1 MYETP
6 DFVKAD
12 PVQIPARYYYNSD
25 QRNLEI
31 SAFIT
36 AWIAWGSRK
45 QIIEKAD
52 FIDREIFK
60 GEPAKY
66 ILSEDWRQFLNSS
79 ENLYRTFNYGDFF
92 AICQRLWSVYQAKE
106 TLEQYLAET
115 KGVVANSTVLY
126 IIQLTFGEI
135 NGIPNEKSQSACKRL
150 NMFLRWMCR
159 QKSPVDFGIW
169 TICPQNKL
177 IIPLDTHVHK
187 QALRLG
193 LTSRRTPDLQTAIEI
208 TDQFNE
214 LFPGDPTKGDFA
226 LFGYGVNNSIKQ
238 AGQKVKQAVEKLGV
252 AATKAT
258 KAIREIT
265 EKIKPVEEMT
275 ITDVLQLPLF
285 FDNAQK
291 DLADVWNQR
300 VAARKTLKPGERLRA
315 HPIDDLHAAGLWE
328 PGEFIVVYAKVL
340 EKAETGLSSVKR
352 NYILGFGNGI
362 FNKTVQTLLDNEKAG
377 NNSDGDDKQ

>member
-12 PVQIPARYYYNSD
+12 PVQIPARYFYNPD

-31 SAFIT
+31 SAFVT
-36 AWIAWGSRK
+36 AWISWGSRK

-60 GEPAKY
+60 GEPVKY
-66 ILSEDWRQFLNSS
+66 ILSEDWRAFLGST
-79 ENLYRTFNYGDFF
+79 ENLYRTFNYGDFYSL
-92 AICQRLWSVYQAKE
+92 CQRLFLAYKSSE
-106 TLEQYLAET
+106 TLEQYLADT
-115 KGVVANSTVLY
+115 TGFSKNTVLQ
-126 IIQLTFGEI
+126 IIQLVFGMV
-135 NGIPNEKSQSACKRL
+135 NGIPNENSKSACKRL

-159 QKSPVDFGIW
+159 PKSPVDFGIW

-208 TDQFNE
+208 TNQFNE
-214 LFPGDPTKGDFA
+214 IFTGDPTKGDFS
-226 LFGYGVNNSIKQ
+226 LFGYGVNNELKQ
-238 AGQKVKQAVEKLGV
+238 TGQKVKEAVKGLGV
-252 AATKAT
+252 AAQKAT

-265 EKIKPVEEMT
+265 AKIKPVEEMT
-275 ITDVLQLPLF
+275 ITEVLQLPLF
-285 FDNAQK
+285 FENAQK
-291 DLADVWNQR
+291 ELAHVWSQR
-300 VAARKTLKPGERLRA
+300 DAARKGLKIGERLKA

-328 PGEFIVVYAKVL
+328 TGKFIVIYAKVL
-340 EKAETGLSSVKR
+340 NKADTGLSRTKR
-352 NYILGFGNGI
+352 DYILGFGNGI
-362 FNKTVQTLLDNEKAG
+362 FNKTIQTLLDNEKAG
-377 NNSDGDDKQ
+377 NNSNGDDQQ

>member
-6 DFVKAD
+6 DFVKTD

-31 SAFIT
+31 SAFVT

-66 ILSEDWRQFLNSS
+66 ILLEDWRQFLNSS
-79 ENLYRTFNYGDFF
+79 ENLYRTFNYGDFYNLCNHLF
-92 AICQRLWSVYQAKE
+92 MIYKEDEKLEYRIGGVMIEQKMNPLQAIQAVFSGIK
-106 TLEQYLAET
+106 
-115 KGVVANSTVLY
+115 
-126 IIQLTFGEI
+126 
-135 NGIPNEKSQSACKRL
+135 GIPDIYLKSACKRL

-159 QKSPVDFGIW
+159 KKSPVDFGIW

-177 IIPLDTHVHK
+177 IISLDTHVHK

-208 TDQFNE
+208 TNQFNE

-226 LFGYGVNNSIKQ
+226 LFGYGVNNSVKQ
-238 AGQKVKQAVEKLGV
+238 AGQKVKQAVEELGI
-252 AATKAT
+252 ATTKAT

-265 EKIKPVEEMT
+265 ATIKPVEEMT

-285 FDNAQK
+285 FENAQK

-300 VAARKTLKPGERLRA
+300 VAARKSLKPGERLRA

-328 PGEFIVVYAKVL
+328 PGEFIVVYARVL
-340 EKAETGLSSVKR
+340 EKQETNLSGTKR
-352 NYILGFGNGI
+352 NFILGFGNGI

-377 NNSDGDDKQ
+377 NNSNGNDKQ